1 MLGTYVIAQRAV
13 MTPELE
19 LPDLVADALEQRG
32 IWSGSANDT
41 VINGRR
47 AAALL
52 VEYRGRG
59 FIIVV
64 ATEADLHPPQHRR
77 GPSGVMTMNELYL
90 AVRLEGAFPVCL
102 ILRFRQ
108 QPARFYRRARS
119 VPIWPR
125 RVAIER

>member
-1 MLGTYVIAQRAV
+1 MCRASRQCSGLYVIAQRAV

-64 ATEADLHPPQHRR
+64 ATEADLHPHN
-77 GPSGVMTMNELYL
+77 T
-90 AVRLEGAFPVCL
+90 GAAHL
-102 ILRFRQ
+102 G
-108 QPARFYRRARS
+108 
-119 VPIWPR
+119 
-125 RVAIER
+125 